1 MSHCISNI
9 KFFYRDIIKTETD
22 VNFNIRDLVKD
33 IHENDLVEK
42 LAELILGVAV
52 GSEKNT
58 YYVDCI
64 SKLPEDLSNYLIQI
78 VYELVRKEN
87 ENDEGELE
95 NNKTK
100 NIENIDNNEDLIGKF
115 LINNFKMVKKC
126 HF

>member
-87 ENDEGELE
+87 ENDEGENTLE
-95 NNKTK
+95 NNKNK
-100 NIENIDNNEDLIGKF
+100 NNENIDNNENEIGKYF
-115 LINNFKMVKKC
+115 NL
-126 HF
+126 